1 MTTDLTRRAALAGI
15 AATAAAPAL
24 AQGGVTTTMMHGFR
38 PGANV
43 DIVARLTCFNVCRRP
58 ACSIWRSNRCSAP
71 Q

>member
-1 MTTDLTRRAALAGI
+1 
-15 AATAAAPAL
+15 
-24 AQGGVTTTMMHGFR
+24 MMHGFT

-43 DIVARLTCFNVCRRP
+43 DIVARLACFNVCRRP